1 MLGFGGGTKQIQEVL
16 GNLALNRMEV
26 SGVRA
31 WVSSSAGPQAV
42 TKMALEQRE
51 GAGFRV
57 AEESRSQALGKNMNS
72 VRAGAWSLRPIPCPL
87 SPVGDGAWQHP
98 GGASL
103 GGNRRARPNAH
114 IVFSPLSPSLCRCL
128 SLSSLVPLP
137 SYTLHPGSAWPSL
150 PSSSSSPAHPWLHP
164 VLFPLLPGAGRAS
177 SHLTSLLKPQ

>member
-1 MLGFGGGTKQIQEVL
+1 MVLGSGGGTKQIQEVL

-31 WVSSSAGPQAV
+31 WVSSSAGPWAV
-42 TKMALEQRE
+42 TKMVLEKRE

-72 VRAGAWSLRPIPCPL
+72 VRALGWGRGLIPQTPPMPSEPWGDGGGAWP
-87 SPVGDGAWQHP
+87 HP

-114 IVFSPLSPSLCRCL
+114 IVFSPLSFSVLVSLSLPSCPCHPPPRTLAPLGLHSPPPPRPPTPGCTLPC
-128 SLSSLVPLP
+128 SLSSSRVQDGPLH
-137 SYTLHPGSAWPSL
+137 T
-150 PSSSSSPAHPWLHP
+150 
-164 VLFPLLPGAGRAS
+164 
-177 SHLTSLLKPQ
+177 